1 MEDKQNCEQRSK
13 GLCAEEVIS
22 RMDQRHTSQQELPR
36 YPESLWRATTEL
48 PSFPRLAE
56 DIETDVAVVGAGIT
70 GITTAYLLAKGG
82 KKVVLLD
89 AGRILDGTTG
99 FTTAK
104 VTAQHGMIYH
114 ELLQHF
120 GEEKARLFYEA
131 NHEAMDFIRSHVQK
145 WDADCGLEQEDAYL
159 FTQDDNMLSK
169 LEDEFKAYEK
179 LGLPGEW
186 LETIPLPMPVR
197 GAIKMPGQY
206 RFHPLAYLKRMVEE
220 FLRLGGIIY
229 ENTTIGEEA
238 ETEGP
243 ITIKT
248 QRGNHSITCQ
258 FAVSASHFPFYDGRG
273 FYFTR
278 LHAERSYVVA
288 VKPET
293 AYPGGMYINIE
304 NPSRSLRSVSYNGE
318 ELVLVGGENHPTGKS
333 DCTHR
338 HYENLEKFAGE
349 LLGARAIPF
358 RWSAQ
363 DLITLDKLPYIG
375 PITSKQDRI
384 LVATGFRKWGMTSG
398 TAAAQIITDQIL
410 GKDNRF
416 SDVFTPSRFKADPAL
431 KTFVV
436 QNAGVAK
443 EYIAG
448 KVGMTH
454 GKIEELKAG
463 EGTVVRHNGQR
474 AGAYKDER
482 GNLHLVDTTCTHLG
496 CECEWNE
503 GERSWDCPCHGSRFN
518 YDGEV
523 LEGPAIDPLKKLD
536 PHEE

>member
-1 MEDKQNCEQRSK
+1 MNNAKDRQQ
-13 GLCAEEVIS
+13 GLP
-22 RMDQRHTSQQELPR
+22 Q

-70 GITTAYLLAKGG
+70 GITTAYLLAKQG

-104 VTAQHGMIYH
+104 VTAQHSMIYH
-114 ELLQHF
+114 EFLQHF
-120 GEEKARLFYEA
+120 GEEKTRLYYEA
-131 NHEAMDFIRSHVQK
+131 NEKAKDFIREQVQK
-145 WDADCGLEQEDAYL
+145 WGIDCGLKQEDAYIY
-159 FTQDDNMLSK
+159 TQDDEMRSK

-179 LGLPGEW
+179 LGIPGEW
-186 LETIPLPMPVR
+186 LETIPLPFPVR
-197 GAIKMPGQY
+197 GAIRMPDQY
-206 RFHPLAYLKRMVEE
+206 QFHPLQYLKRMVEE
-220 FLRLGGIIY
+220 FLQLGGAIY

-258 FAVSASHFPFYDGRG
+258 FAVSASHFPFYDGKG

-278 LHAERSYVVA
+278 LHVERSYAIA

-293 AYPGGMYINIE
+293 EYPGGMYLSVDS
-304 NPSRSLRSVSYNGE
+304 PSRSLRSVSYNGE
-318 ELVLVGGENHPTGKS
+318 ELIIVGGESHPTGKS
-333 DCTHR
+333 ECTHR
-338 HYENLEKFAGE
+338 HYENLETFAGE
-349 LLGARAIPF
+349 LLGARSIPF

-384 LVATGFRKWGMTSG
+384 LVATGFRKWGMTNG
-398 TAAAQIITDQIL
+398 TAAACIIADQIM
-410 GKDNRF
+410 GKDNPY
-416 SDVFTPSRFKADPAL
+416 SELFTPSRFQADPAL

-436 QNAGVAK
+436 QNAAVAK
-443 EYIAG
+443 EFVSG
-448 KVGMTH
+448 KLERAH
-454 GKIEELKAG
+454 KNIEEIEPG
-463 EGTVVRHNGQR
+463 EGTVVRHNGKR
-474 AGAYKDER
+474 AGAYKDEK
-482 GNLHLVDTTCTHLG
+482 GNLYLVDTTCTHLG
-496 CECEWNE
+496 CETEWNE
-503 GERSWDCPCHGSRFN
+503 GERSWDCPCHGSRFK

-523 LEGPAIDPLKKLD
+523 IEGPAIEPLKKLD
-536 PHEE
+536 LED

>member
-1 MEDKQNCEQRSK
+1 MNEKVRMEQ
-13 GLCAEEVIS
+13 GLP
-22 RMDQRHTSQQELPR
+22 Q

-70 GITTAYLLAKGG
+70 GITTAYLLAKAG

-114 ELLQHF
+114 ELIQHF
-120 GEEKARLFYEA
+120 GEEKARLYYDA
-131 NHEAMDFIRSHVQK
+131 NIEAMNFIGNQIGEWGVDFG
-145 WDADCGLEQEDAYL
+145 WEQEDAYIYTL
-159 FTQDDNMLSK
+159 DEQNMRSK

-179 LGLPGEW
+179 LGIPGEW
-186 LETIPLPMPVR
+186 LESIPLPIPVR
-197 GAIKMPGQY
+197 GAIKMPGQH

-220 FLRLGGIIY
+220 FLKMGGVIY
-229 ENTTIGEEA
+229 ENTAIGDEA

-258 FAVSASHFPFYDGRG
+258 FAVSASHFPFYDGMGKG

-278 LHAERSYVVA
+278 LHIERSYALA
-288 VKPET
+288 VKPDK
-293 AYPGGMYINIE
+293 AYPGGMYLSVD
-304 NPSRSLRSVSYNGE
+304 NPTRSLRSVSHNGE
-318 ELVLVGGENHPTGKS
+318 ELVIVGGENHPTGKS
-333 DCTHR
+333 ECTHS

-349 LLGARAIPF
+349 LLGARHIPF
-358 RWSAQ
+358 RWSTQ

-384 LVATGFRKWGMTSG
+384 LVATGYRKWGMTNS
-398 TAAAQIITDQIL
+398 AAAAKIITDQIL
-410 GKDNRF
+410 GKDNPYTELY
-416 SDVFTPSRFKADPAL
+416 TPSRFNADPAL
-431 KTFVV
+431 KTFIV
-436 QNAGVAK
+436 QNAEVAK
-443 EYIAG
+443 EFISG
-448 KVGMTH
+448 KVDMTNS
-454 GKIEELKAG
+454 KIEELQVG
-463 EGTVVRHNGQR
+463 EGAVVRHNGQR
-474 AGAYKDER
+474 AGAYKDEQ
-482 GNLHLVDTTCTHLG
+482 GNLYLVDTTCTHLG
-496 CECEWNE
+496 CETEWNE
-503 GERSWDCPCHGSRFN
+503 GERSWDCPCHGSRYR

-536 PHEE
+536 PYE